1 MKHYI
6 DITLLPSDD
15 IDIHFLWTKVM
26 MQIHLAFVEMQNEVQ
41 KIPAAISFPNYRC
54 EVGEKKAF
62 LGNKVRLLAPDKSD
76 LEKLNIGRWLNRLT
90 DYVHIKAIAD
100 VPNDVS
106 EYECFSRRVKAGSP
120 DKHIRRRMKRKN
132 ETEEEAAEFFADYK
146 VAEADKQLPFIH
158 MKSLSGDQS
167 FRLVI
172 QRKTVGAA
180 PNCNAYSTY
189 GLSAEG
195 VLPKF

>member
-26 MQIHLAFVEMQNEVQ
+26 MQIHLAFVEMQNKFQ
-41 KIPAAISFPNYRC
+41 KIPVAISFPNYQC

-76 LEKLNIGRWLNRLT
+76 FEKLDIGRWLNRLT
-90 DYVHIKAIAD
+90 DYVHIKAAAD

-106 EYECFSRRVKAGSP
+106 EYECFSRRIKAGTP

-132 ETEEEAAEFFADYK
+132 ETREEAAEFFADYK
-146 VAEADKQLPFIH
+146 MAEVDKQLPFIH

-172 QRKTVGAA
+172 QRKKVDAGQGHIS
-180 PNCNAYSTY
+180 YSTY
-189 GLSAEG
+189 GLSAKG